1 MFSMT
6 ELLGMPAYIFSAL
19 AGIGLIIAGIL
30 VKKKFRIA
38 FFIVGGI
45 LAAAGIFL
53 LISAGIL
60 AAYVRSH

>member
-1 MFSMT
+1 MFSAS

-38 FFIVGGI
+38 FFIVGGLMAAVGLFLIACTAI
-45 LAAAGIFL
+45 LVWGIRM
-53 LISAGIL
+53 S
-60 AAYVRSH
+60 